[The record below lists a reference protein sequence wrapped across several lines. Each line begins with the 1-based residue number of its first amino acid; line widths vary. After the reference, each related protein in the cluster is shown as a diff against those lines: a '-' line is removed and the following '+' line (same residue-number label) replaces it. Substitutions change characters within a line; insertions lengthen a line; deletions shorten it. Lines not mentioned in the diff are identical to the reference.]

1 MGNKLGKELLEGK
14 FLEMAKNVTAKNI
27 KKTNY
32 QNENKLMKK
41 TMLRRA
47 N

>member
-1 MGNKLGKELLEGK
+1 
-14 FLEMAKNVTAKNI
+14 MAKNVTAKKT

-32 QNENKLMKK
+32 QDENKLMNK
-41 TMLRRA
+41 TMLRTV

>member
-14 FLEMAKNVTAKNI
+14 CLETAKNVTAKSI

-32 QNENKLMKK
+32 QDENKLMKK
-41 TMLRRA
+41 TLFRTA